1 MLVERYRRDYDGEFV
16 ILKTQYRDGKKT
28 QEREWIANPIANQH
42 ISGRAACI
50 GSSVDH
56 NRFDYTRLQRHRGGL
71 RASKRLQTYACG
83 DVWQQMRLNF
93 YMTSDQARLAE
104 ISDTD
109 YGDDTVCYSNPRGV
123 LAFPGQYFLCPF
135 SPPLPDLAMIVYLA
149 CFDGHAE
156 VYLLG
161 YTQDTPGDIG
171 VWQKSITDIMLV
183 YNKTDFYVVCQPTV
197 VPESWRSISNC
208 HNLTYRDFVSQCDV

>member
-28 QEREWIANPIANQH
+28 QEREWIANPIINQH

-56 NRFDYTRLQRHRGGL
+56 VRFDYTRLQRHRGGL

-83 DVWQQMRLNF
+83 DIWQQMRLNF

-123 LAFPGQYFLCPF
+123 LAFPGEFFLCPY
-135 SPPLPDLAMIVYLA
+135 SPALPDPAMVIYLA
-149 CFDGHAE
+149 CFDGHSE

-161 YTQDTPGDIG
+161 YTAETAGESRPWVQATA
-171 VWQKSITDIMLV
+171 KIMQV
-183 YNKTDFYVVCQPTV
+183 YSKVDFYVVCQPTV
-197 VPESWRSISNC
+197 VPEPWRAFSNC
-208 HNLTYRDFVSQCDV
+208 HNLNYRDFISRCDV

>member
-1 MLVERYRRDYDGEFV
+1 
-16 ILKTQYRDGKKT
+16 
-28 QEREWIANPIANQH
+28 
-42 ISGRAACI
+42 
-50 GSSVDH
+50 
-56 NRFDYTRLQRHRGGL
+56 
-71 RASKRLQTYACG
+71 
-83 DVWQQMRLNF
+83 
-93 YMTSDQARLAE
+93 
-104 ISDTD
+104 
-109 YGDDTVCYSNPRGV
+109 
-123 LAFPGQYFLCPF
+123 
-135 SPPLPDLAMIVYLA
+135 VYLA

-161 YTQDTPGDIG
+161 YTQDTLGDIG